1 MQYDPLT
8 GDPLPDSQRMG
19 NSTPQM
25 ASIEGVD
32 LTALDSMTKQ
42 QLVALIKRIGGAMW
56 GVVLMTDEQRAEAM
70 LDRMAIIALTSADQK
85 AASESMREW
94 LDRKL
99 GRSIQRIEQK
109 NLNINATTARELT
122 TEEIMARLGGVGAR
136 ELESSGV
143 KLIGGRIERIE
154 AAP

>member
-8 GDPLPDSQRMG
+8 GDPLPNSQRMG
-19 NSTPQM
+19 NSMPQM
-25 ASIEGVD
+25 AAAGCGD
-32 LTALDSMTKQ
+32 LTALDSMTRQ

-99 GRSIQRIEQK
+99 GRSVQRIEQK

-143 KLIGGRIERIE
+143 KLIGGRVERIE
-154 AAP
+154 AAV